1 LHQSLGSV
9 LLKNDMKLQYIGGT
23 CNNQL
28 EWFWDFNRKMIAML
42 EENGY
47 EMSAVPK
54 VNPISKNPSGWPLH
68 DLFGHKTALNANN
81 LLIANPKTE
90 KALLFTTFFD
100 LRMLC
105 GKYCDLP
112 TDNMVQIYSGHF
124 DEAIVA
130 EDGPV
135 FKKIIKPWFFRP
147 WNREGGYIENSYK
160 PKNKNLFFRG
170 INIPRIRACAEQL
183 QELGIPEVDV
193 RFAKTNRNAYCKML
207 VEAGV
212 CFSLSGIRDMCNRDI
227 EYWRAGVPFIR
238 PRFTSKL
245 IVDIPDEVY
254 FPVEWESTMQRQR
267 TPVPVDPK
275 QLAIDV
281 IEKYKEI
288 IDNKKLLKKIADN
301 GYDFYKKHFTTENIV
316 KESFKLLQ
324 KSNILSN
331 D

>member
-1 LHQSLGSV
+1 MHQSLGSV
-9 LLKNDMKLQYIGGT
+9 PLKNKMKLQYMGGT

-28 EWFWDFNRKMIAML
+28 EWFWDFNRKMIAVL

-47 EMSAVPK
+47 EMSPVPGVK
-54 VNPISKNPSGWPLH
+54 SGSRNPSGWPH
-68 DLFGHKTALNANN
+68 MDLFGHKTALNANN

-90 KALLFTTFFD
+90 KALLFTTLFD
-100 LRMLC
+100 LRQIC
-105 GKYCDLP
+105 GGYCDLP
-112 TDNMVQIYSGHF
+112 VDNMVQIYSGHF
-124 DEAIVA
+124 DEAIIDI
-130 EDGPV
+130 DGGS

-147 WNREGGYIENSYK
+147 WNREGGYIQNSYN
-160 PKNKNLFFRG
+160 PQNKNLFFRG
-170 INIPRIRACAEQL
+170 INIPGIRTCAEQL
-183 QELGIPEVDV
+183 QQLGIPEVDV
-193 RFAKTNRNAYCKML
+193 VFSKTNRNDYCKLL

-254 FPVEWESTMQRQR
+254 FPVEWESTMQRTR
-267 TPVPVDPK
+267 TPVPVNPK
-275 QLAIDV
+275 QLALDV
-281 IEKYKEI
+281 IDKYREI
-288 IDNKKLLKKIADN
+288 IDNKKLLKEVADN
-301 GYDFYKKHFTTENIV
+301 GYDFYKKNFTTEHVV

-324 KSNILSN
+324 ESNILNN